1 MKEIK
6 IKYNPLNLRVFI
18 NRAPDISL
26 LPKEYLKIIVSSL
39 DEQIEKDAREMS
51 KRKKLLRMD

>member
-6 IKYNPLNLRVFI
+6 VQYNPLNLRVFI
-18 NRAPDISL
+18 NREPDMSL

-39 DEQIEKDAREMS
+39 DEQIEKDAQEMR
-51 KRKKLLRMD
+51 KRKKILQMD

>member
-6 IKYNPLNLRVFI
+6 VQYNPLNLRVFI
-18 NRAPDISL
+18 NHEPDISL

-39 DEQIEKDAREMS
+39 DEQIEKDAQEMRT
-51 KRKKLLRMD
+51 RKKILQMD